1 MTAAVFCCGRFINTG
16 DSHMKKYANSFL
28 KALTSFLEVVIA
40 CILAVT
46 IIIMIVQLI
55 FSFSNLSDL
64 NKYPN
69 YDDMLTSCFNLIIGV
84 EMIRMLYLH
93 TPITVFEVLLFAIA
107 RQIIIDH
114 SSPVNS
120 LIGVI
125 ALAIL
130 FATRKF
136 LFMTFDE
143 SEKFIFRATQKV
155 KHVNRLI
162 HVHIP
167 YEGDE
172 TLLDV
177 LTRKLEQEET
187 EIGVGACTYFTNF
200 GLRISK
206 ITDGKIT
213 RIEVIRSIQ

>member
-1 MTAAVFCCGRFINTG
+1 MV
-16 DSHMKKYANSFL
+16 KYFNAFL
-28 KALTSFLEVVIA
+28 KVITTAIELVISF
-40 CILAVT
+40 ILAAS
-46 IIIMIVQLI
+46 IIVMIGRLLLDFHNIPYLDV
-55 FSFSNLSDL
+55 
-64 NKYPN
+64 YPN
-69 YDDMLTSCFNLIIGV
+69 YDDLLTNCFNLIIGV

-107 RQIIIDH
+107 RQIIIEH
-114 SSPVNS
+114 GSPLNS

-125 ALAIL
+125 AIAIL

-143 SEKFIFRATQKV
+143 SEKIIFRSSQKV
-155 KHVNRLI
+155 KYINRLI

-167 YEGDE
+167 YENDE

-177 LTRKLEQEET
+177 LLKKMKEDEI
-187 EIGVGACTYFTNF
+187 EIGVGACTYFSDF
-200 GLRISK
+200 GLRIVK

>member
-1 MTAAVFCCGRFINTG
+1 
-16 DSHMKKYANSFL
+16 MKKYANAFL
-28 KALTSFLEVVIA
+28 KWITSILEVVIA
-40 CILAVT
+40 LILAVT
-46 IIIMIVQLI
+46 IIIMTFQLI
-55 FSFSNLSDL
+55 LSFQHLSDL
-64 NKYPN
+64 NQYPN
-69 YDDMLTSCFNLIIGV
+69 YDDMLTTCFNLIIGV
-84 EMIRMLYLH
+84 EMVRMLYLH

-107 RQIIIDH
+107 RQIIIEH
-114 SSPVNS
+114 GSPLNS

-125 ALAIL
+125 AIAIL

-143 SEKFIFRATQKV
+143 SEKIIFRSSQKV
-155 KHVNRLI
+155 KYINRLI

-167 YEGDE
+167 YKNDE

-177 LTRKLEQEET
+177 LLKKMKEDEI
-187 EIGVGACTYFTNF
+187 EIGVGACTYFSDF
-200 GLRISK
+200 GLRIVK

>member
-1 MTAAVFCCGRFINTG
+1 MKEFISHILKQVAAI
-16 DSHMKKYANSFL
+16 
-28 KALTSFLEVVIA
+28 LEYVIA
-40 CILAVT
+40 FMLAIGIILLCFRMVCSLQN
-46 IIIMIVQLI
+46 IPH
-55 FSFSNLSDL
+55 L
-64 NKYPN
+64 NTYPN
-69 YDDMLTSCFNLIIGV
+69 YDDLLEVCFNLIIGV

-107 RQIIIDH
+107 RQIIIEH
-114 SSPVNS
+114 GSPLNS

-125 ALAIL
+125 AIAIL

-143 SEKFIFRATQKV
+143 SEKIIFRSSQKV
-155 KHVNRLI
+155 KYINRLI

-167 YEGDE
+167 YENDE

-177 LTRKLEQEET
+177 LLKKMKEDEI
-187 EIGVGACTYFTNF
+187 EIGVGACTYFSDF
-200 GLRISK
+200 GLRIVK